1 VKSIGAV
8 LDKSRG
14 IGPGFDFLRLLL
26 ALWIFHGHAIWLAGG
41 HTDLVFEP
49 HATATAAAVLQ
60 DGGSWTGIKRPIH
73 VALVPMFFALSGF
86 LVIGSAFRLRDVRT
100 FLAFRGLRLFPAL
113 LVEVTLS
120 ALFLGA
126 AVTSLP
132 LTQYFRSPIF
142 WRYFGN
148 CVGEVTFAL
157 PGVFQHNPV
166 PSIVNV
172 NLWTLPAELMCYV
185 ITAALLITGLLFRRN
200 ILTAMVLTVFITVV
214 CLNLFTNIDVTP
226 GILSTN
232 TITLYFIVG
241 VMFYIWREHIPAHSV
256 ICFAAGIAAY
266 TLLMFRHSVDLA
278 APFVVYCTV
287 YIGLLRIPKIPL
299 ASTGDYSYGIYLYG
313 FPISQAVILF
323 VPWVR
328 GRGWVEIMIALVPT
342 CLFAALS
349 WHMVEKHALKLK
361 RFLPAQFFPV
371 RPRVIVSQTEVVS
384 TASNKS

>member
-1 VKSIGAV
+1 VKSLGAV

-157 PGVFQHNPV
+157 PGVFR
-166 PSIVNV
+166 I
-172 NLWTLPAELMCYV
+172 
-185 ITAALLITGLLFRRN
+185 
-200 ILTAMVLTVFITVV
+200 
-214 CLNLFTNIDVTP
+214 
-226 GILSTN
+226 
-232 TITLYFIVG
+232 
-241 VMFYIWREHIPAHSV
+241 
-256 ICFAAGIAAY
+256 
-266 TLLMFRHSVDLA
+266 RHE
-278 APFVVYCTV
+278 
-287 YIGLLRIPKIPL
+287 R
-299 ASTGDYSYGIYLYG
+299 
-313 FPISQAVILF
+313 
-323 VPWVR
+323 
-328 GRGWVEIMIALVPT
+328 PT
-342 CLFAALS
+342 CC
-349 WHMVEKHALKLK
+349 W
-361 RFLPAQFFPV
+361 PA
-371 RPRVIVSQTEVVS
+371 
-384 TASNKS
+384 